1 MASGF
6 FRLAPAVRVATPDK
20 LIDKSTGTGGP
31 GRLLPAPDARR

>member
-6 FRLAPAVRVATPDK
+6 FRLAPAVNVAMPDK

-31 GRLLPAPDARR
+31 TRLLPAADTRR